1 MANSGP
7 NTNGSQF
14 FLTCDKTDWLD
25 GKHVVFGEV
34 TEGLDVL
41 RQIEVGAAG
50 PGARPGGRG
59 AASCGLEGALL
70 QEAAALSAWDW
81 GSPFNLHPPP
91 FSSVP
96 PKGAGQQGREAEG
109 EGDHLR
115 LWGVRVRSTV
125 CTALPSGSAAPG
137 PALVRRGQ
145 HGAAPLQ
152 AWPGLPLA
160 LPT

>member
-50 PGARPGGRG
+50 PSAPSPWDSG
-59 AASCGLEGALL
+59 AAPCGLEGAGCSA
-70 QEAAALSAWDW
+70 QPGMGGGVSLS
-81 GSPFNLHPPP
+81 PYNLHLPPHF

-96 PKGAGQQGREAEG
+96 PAKAQGSKDGKPKEKVIISDCG
-109 EGDHLR
+109 EY
-115 LWGVRVRSTV
+115 V
-125 CTALPSGSAAPG
+125 
-137 PALVRRGQ
+137 
-145 HGAAPLQ
+145 
-152 AWPGLPLA
+152 
-160 LPT
+160 